1 MIMEAHF
8 WRHRSCSADG
18 KRAGLS
24 RARGGAHRSVVPL
37 VNPKDLTVSRYEH
50 TCGPP
55 TLDAHVTASEAAVLT
70 QGLIV
75 P

>member
-1 MIMEAHF
+1 MEAPDLLRGRKTR
-8 WRHRSCSADG
+8 WPVP
-18 KRAGLS
+18 
-24 RARGGAHRSVVPL
+24 RARGEARRSVVPL